1 VSTQLPV
8 AAQTLSAA
16 QQAQIVNLVRR
27 AAKAEILPRFQN
39 LSQSQIE
46 AKSRPDDLVTEADLA
61 SEAMITR
68 GLRRL
73 FPDAMVVGEEAVAK
87 DGSLRQRM
95 AEHAFAFVIDP
106 IDGTWNYAKGI
117 PLFGVI
123 LSVLRNGTPIFGL
136 LYDPIMDDYVI
147 ADETDAQT
155 RMVRKSGQ
163 ATALATSQ
171 ITDIG
176 QMSGYIHFGLMPKE
190 VQHKLAPVL
199 PEFMRTTVLRCSCH
213 EYRILAQANAD
224 FCLSSTLNPWD
235 HAAGVLACGKA
246 GGVSAFLDDG
256 APYNASRETGYLLSA
271 ASQSAWDA
279 VAAVLRPAIL

>member
-1 VSTQLPV
+1 MSTHLPV

-27 AAKAEILPRFQN
+27 GAKAEILPRFQN

-87 DGSLRQRM
+87 DGSLRQTM

-123 LSVLRNGTPIFGL
+123 LSVLRYGTPIFGL
-136 LYDPIMDDYVI
+136 LYDPNLRAVPRGTI
-147 ADETDAQT
+147 A
-155 RMVRKSGQ
+155 
-163 ATALATSQ
+163 
-171 ITDIG
+171 
-176 QMSGYIHFGLMPKE
+176 
-190 VQHKLAPVL
+190 
-199 PEFMRTTVLRCSCH
+199 
-213 EYRILAQANAD
+213 
-224 FCLSSTLNPWD
+224 
-235 HAAGVLACGKA
+235 AA
-246 GGVSAFLDDG
+246 
-256 APYNASRETGYLLSA
+256 A
-271 ASQSAWDA
+271 ASDHGVAGDGTDVSRWRSVARPRDA
-279 VAAVLRPAIL
+279 DRG